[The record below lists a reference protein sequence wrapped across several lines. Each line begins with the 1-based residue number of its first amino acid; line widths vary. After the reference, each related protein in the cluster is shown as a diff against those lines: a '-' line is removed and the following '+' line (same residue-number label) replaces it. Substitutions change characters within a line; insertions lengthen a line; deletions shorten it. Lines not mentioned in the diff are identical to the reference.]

1 MKRPSVWRLF
11 LVFLVFPA
19 VHLRADCVYGL
30 VIDTS
35 GSMRPAIDQAVTGA
49 RLLIERSARHERF
62 FLVTFG
68 ERAYLYEAVT
78 DEKEKLLGQID
89 NLVVTGHPS
98 KVLDAVF
105 LAGSEMNKA
114 SPPSQCRVL
123 VLITDG
129 DEQLSYHK
137 MDAVLR
143 TLRQQQVKVYVI
155 GFPHIIPK
163 EKGKKAQ
170 KEAVKLLERLT
181 KNTGGAAWFP
191 RTDAELT
198 AAVNEIVR
206 RTAGTSGP
214 A

>member
-1 MKRPSVWRLF
+1 MKRPSAWLLFLLF
-11 LVFLVFPA
+11 LVVPA

-49 RLLIERSARHERF
+49 RLLIERSGPGERF

-68 ERAYLYEAVT
+68 EKAYLSQGVT
-78 DEKEKLLGQID
+78 DEKEKLLGQLD

-105 LAGSEMNKA
+105 LAGNEMNK
-114 SPPSQCRVL
+114 STPPTGCRAL

-129 DEQLSYHK
+129 DDQLSHYK
-137 MDAVLR
+137 TDAVLR
-143 TLRQQQVKVYVI
+143 TLRQQQVEVYAI
-155 GFPHIIPK
+155 GFPHIIPR

-191 RTDAELT
+191 RTHADLT
-198 AAVNEIVR
+198 AAVDEILK
-206 RTAGTSGP
+206 RTGL
-214 A
+214 